1 MSVFT
6 AKSFR
11 NHEQV
16 LFHQD
21 PASGLRAIIAIHDTT
36 LGPALGG
43 CRYWHYDNDEAALE
57 DALRLSRG
65 MTYKAALVNLAFGGG
80 KAVIMAPANDD
91 PNDSGAGGGMTRAR
105 FQAFGRFVDSLG
117 GRYITAEIRRLHAAV
132 G

>member
-1 MSVFT
+1 MSDFT

-43 CRYWHYDNDEAALE
+43 LQHRPAVRLAAQSIRPSAAS
-57 DALRLSRG
+57 ALWR
-65 MTYKAALVNLAFGGG
+65 AA
-80 KAVIMAPANDD
+80 
-91 PNDSGAGGGMTRAR
+91 GA
-105 FQAFGRFVDSLG
+105 
-117 GRYITAEIRRLHAAV
+117 AAA
-132 G
+132 